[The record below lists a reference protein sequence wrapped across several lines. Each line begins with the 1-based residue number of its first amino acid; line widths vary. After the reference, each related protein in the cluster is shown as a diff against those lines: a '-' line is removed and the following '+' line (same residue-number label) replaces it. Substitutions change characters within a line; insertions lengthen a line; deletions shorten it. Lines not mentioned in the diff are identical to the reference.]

1 MQDLFSIDAQQ
12 MQILT
17 NLTSDEPDIL
27 ANINQYVG
35 GIFVQMT
42 YNTTDKK
49 TSYDYYKAVDCE

>member
-42 YNTTDKK
+42 YNITDKK
-49 TSYDYYKAVDCE
+49 TSYDYYKAVDCK